1 MSIQTLIHKCLKQL
15 WFIIAKRWKQPK
27 CPSTGKGI
35 NEVWYAHG
43 MTIQKKK
50 KNGIPTHT
58 TSRINLKHYAMEE
71 ACHKQ
76 PNVLWLH
83 LYGMYMAGKSID
95 SEADLC
101 LGMSGDLGGLE
112 GYREWPQV
120 GTGPPLE
127 MMKNVPQIR
136 SWRPLYSS
144 VNMLNTLNYVF

>member
-1 MSIQTLIHKCLKQL
+1 
-15 WFIIAKRWKQPK
+15 
-27 CPSTGKGI
+27 
-35 NEVWYAHG
+35 
-43 MTIQKKK
+43 
-50 KNGIPTHT
+50 
-58 TSRINLKHYAMEE
+58 MEE